1 MYFSNLKEKR
11 QKAYRIESYD
21 EVLTDTLISMFTYR
35 GDNVPEEILEYQ
47 SFIDIYAMLGGVAAI
62 WKLTPDK
69 CPNSQNDAMEG
80 KWIITE
86 ADFAGSPDSYGFG
99 RDLICTIKSG
109 CTYKFENWR
118 ENPEVAVIFNN
129 SNYSPDMNIGRFSDM
144 LAELEV
150 SMKLN
155 VLFARMYPMPIA
167 SSTKIQKAIETAIE
181 NMRNGKIATVLN
193 EDALSQYVAD
203 TATGSGAPGID
214 TVNLTEVE
222 KSQYIQYLAKFRDDL
237 FRWFY
242 SLYGMNS
249 QGSSKMAQQT
259 TDEVNQDNNASMIIP
274 HDMLR
279 MRQKCLENQVNKKF
293 GWDMEV
299 SFSECW
305 MSRLANMDDE
315 FKKTDEELEEAGNNE
330 ETKDQTVETGT
341 EENAQGMDGENET
354 AESSEGADG
363 SQEIEEIKETVE
375 EVKEAVEEIK
385 EEVKDGDSETV

>member
-1 MYFSNLKEKR
+1 MYFSSLKEKR

-21 EVLTDTLISMFTYR
+21 EVFTNTLISMFTYR

-80 KWIITE
+80 KWVITP
-86 ADFAGSPDSYGFG
+86 ADFAGSPDTYGFG
-99 RDLICTIKSG
+99 RNLICTIKSG
-109 CTYKFENWR
+109 CTYQFDNWR

-167 SSTKIQKAIETAIE
+167 ASTKIQKAIETAIE

-193 EDALSQYVAD
+193 DDALSQYVMDSA
-203 TATGSGAPGID
+203 GIN

-237 FRWFY
+237 MRWFY

-259 TDEVNQDNNASMIIP
+259 TDEVNQDNNASMILP

-279 MRQKCLENQVNKKF
+279 MRQKCMENQVNKKF

-315 FKKTDEELEEAGNNE
+315 FKKTDEELEEGVNNE
-330 ETKDQTVETGT
+330 ETETAAVEKGA
-341 EENAQGMDGENET
+341 EENSEGMDGKDE
-354 AESSEGADG
+354 ASESSEGAEG

-375 EVKEAVEEIK
+375 EVKEVVEEIK

>member
-21 EVLTDTLISMFTYR
+21 EVLTDTLVSMFTYS
-35 GDNVPEEILEYQ
+35 GENVPEEILENQ
-47 SFIDIYAMLGGVAAI
+47 SFIDIYTILGGVAAI

-80 KWIITE
+80 KWVITPAE
-86 ADFAGSPDSYGFG
+86 FAGSPDTYGFG

-109 CTYKFENWR
+109 CTYQFDNWR

-129 SNYSPDMNIGRFSDM
+129 LNYSPDMNIGRFSDM

-155 VLFARMYPMPIA
+155 VLFARMYPMPVA
-167 SSTKIQKAIETAIE
+167 ASTKIQKAIESAIE

-193 EDALSQYVAD
+193 EDALSQYVMD
-203 TATGSGAPGID
+203 SSTGSGAAGIN

-242 SLYGMNS
+242 SLYGVNS

-259 TDEVNQDNNASMIIP
+259 TDEVNQDNDASMILP
-274 HDMLR
+274 NSMLQ
-279 MRQKCLENQVNKKF
+279 MRKKCLENQVNKKF
-293 GWDMEV
+293 GWNMEV

-305 MSRLANMDDE
+305 QSRRANMNSP
-315 FKKTDEELEEAGNNE
+315 EEP
-330 ETKDQTVETGT
+330 
-341 EENAQGMDGENET
+341 
-354 AESSEGADG
+354 
-363 SQEIEEIKETVE
+363 E
-375 EVKEAVEEIK
+375 EVTGGE
-385 EEVKDGDSETV
+385 KDDN

>member
-21 EVLTDTLISMFTYR
+21 EVFTNTLISMFTYR

-47 SFIDIYAMLGGVAAI
+47 SFIDIYSMLDGACAI
-62 WKLTPDK
+62 WKLTPER
-69 CPNSQNDAMEG
+69 CPNAQGDAMEG
-80 KWIITE
+80 KWIITPV
-86 ADFAGSPDSYGFG
+86 DFAGSPDAYGFG
-99 RDLICTIKSG
+99 ADAICTVKSG
-109 CTYKFENWR
+109 VVCTFENWR
-118 ENPEVAVIFNN
+118 DNPDVAIIFNN

-155 VLFARMYPMPIA
+155 VLFARMYPMPVV
-167 SSTKIQKAIETAIE
+167 SSGKIQKAVETAID
-181 NMRNGKIATVLN
+181 NMRTGKIATVL
-193 EDALSQYVAD
+193 DDDTLSKYVSD
-203 TATGSGAPGID
+203 TAANNTGIQ

-237 FRWFY
+237 MRWFY

-259 TDEVNQDNNASMIIP
+259 VDEVNQDNNASMILP

-279 MRQKCLENQVNKKF
+279 MRMKSLENQVNKKF
-293 GWDMEV
+293 GWNMEV

-305 MSRLANMDDE
+305 QSRLANMDDE
-315 FKKTDEELEEAGNNE
+315 FKTTDEQLEEVNNE
-330 ETKDQTVETGT
+330 EEQTAAVETGT
-341 EENAQGMDGENET
+341 EEVTQGMDGEDEAPEAT
-354 AESSEGADG
+354 EGSDG
-363 SQEIEEIKETVE
+363 TQEIEEIKETVE
-375 EVKEAVEEIK
+375 EVKEVVEEIK
-385 EEVKDGDSETV
+385 KEVEDGDTE

>member
-1 MYFSNLKEKR
+1 MYFSDLKEKR

-21 EVLTDTLISMFTYR
+21 EVFTNTLISMFTYR
-35 GDNVPEEILEYQ
+35 GDNVPEEILDMQ

-69 CPNSQNDAMEG
+69 CPNSQNDAMEN
-80 KWIITE
+80 KWIITD
-86 ADFAGSPDSYGFG
+86 ADFAGSPDAYGFG
-99 RDLICTIKSG
+99 RDMICTVRSG
-109 CTYKFENWR
+109 VTYQFENWR

-193 EDALSQYVAD
+193 DDALSQYVMDA
-203 TATGSGAPGID
+203 TTGSGAAGIN

-237 FRWFY
+237 MRWFY

-259 TDEVNQDNNASMIIP
+259 VDEVNQDNNSSMILP

-315 FKKTDEELEEAGNNE
+315 FKETDEELEEPDNNE
-330 ETKDQTVETGT
+330 GTG
-341 EENAQGMDGENET
+341 EEPGEG
-354 AESSEGADG
+354 EGSTG
-363 SQEIEEIKETVE
+363 N
-375 EVKEAVEEIK
+375 
-385 EEVKDGDSETV
+385 DSETV

>member
-21 EVLTDTLISMFTYR
+21 EVFTNTLISMFTYR
-35 GDNVPEEILEYQ
+35 GESVPEEILEYQ
-47 SFIDIYAMLGGVAAI
+47 SFIDIYSMLDGACAI
-62 WKLTPDK
+62 WKLTSDR
-69 CPNSQNDAMEG
+69 CPNAQGDAMEG
-80 KWIITE
+80 KWIITPV
-86 ADFAGSPDSYGFG
+86 DFAGSPDAYGFG
-99 RDLICTIKSG
+99 ADAICTVKSG
-109 CTYKFENWR
+109 VVVKFYNWR
-118 ENPEVAVIFNN
+118 KNPDVAIIFNN

-155 VLFARMYPMPIA
+155 VLFARMYPMPVV
-167 SSTKIQKAIETAIE
+167 SSGKIQKAVETAID
-181 NMRNGKIATVLN
+181 NMRTGKIATVL
-193 EDALSQYVAD
+193 DDDTLSKYVSD
-203 TATGSGAPGID
+203 TAANNTGIQ

-237 FRWFY
+237 MRWFY

-259 TDEVNQDNNASMIIP
+259 VDEVNQDNNASMILP

-279 MRQKCLENQVNKKF
+279 MRMKSLENQVNKKF

-305 MSRLANMDDE
+305 QSRLANMDDE
-315 FKKTDEELEEAGNNE
+315 FKTTDEELEEVINNE
-330 ETKDQTVETGT
+330 EEQTAAVEDSETT
-341 EENAQGMDGENET
+341 EETTET
-354 AESSEGADG
+354 VTESETGADG
-363 SQEIEEIKETVE
+363 TQEIEEIKETVE
-375 EVKEAVEEIK
+375 EVKEVVEEIK
-385 EEVKDGDSETV
+385 EEVEDGDTE

>member
-21 EVLTDTLISMFTYR
+21 EVFTNTLISMFTYR
-35 GDNVPEEILEYQ
+35 GKNVPEEILEYQ
-47 SFIDIYAMLGGVAAI
+47 SFIDIYSMLDGACAI
-62 WKLTPDK
+62 WKLTSDR
-69 CPNSQNDAMEG
+69 CPNAQGDAMEG
-80 KWIITE
+80 KWIITPV
-86 ADFAGSPDSYGFG
+86 DLSGSPDAYGFG
-99 RDLICTIKSG
+99 ADAICTVKSG
-109 CTYKFENWR
+109 VVCKFENWR
-118 ENPEVAVIFNN
+118 ENPDVAIIFNN

-155 VLFARMYPMPIA
+155 VLFARMYPMPVA
-167 SSTKIQKAIETAIE
+167 NSTKIQKAVEAAIE
-181 NMRNGKIATVLN
+181 NMRNGKIATIL
-193 EDALSQYVAD
+193 DDDSLSKYVAD
-203 TATGSGAPGID
+203 NATAANTGIQ

-237 FRWFY
+237 MRWFY

-259 TDEVNQDNNASMIIP
+259 VDEVNQDNNASMILP

-279 MRQKCLENQVNKKF
+279 MRMKSLENQVNKKF

-315 FKKTDEELEEAGNNE
+315 FKTTDEQLEGSVNNE
-330 ETKDQTVETGT
+330 EQAAAVEESETT
-341 EENAQGMDGENET
+341 EETTET
-354 AESSEGADG
+354 VTESETETGADG
-363 SQEIEEIKETVE
+363 TPEIEEIKETVE
-375 EVKEAVEEIK
+375 EVKETVEEIK
-385 EEVKDGDSETV
+385 KEVEDGSTD

>member
-21 EVLTDTLISMFTYR
+21 EIFTNTLISMFTYR

-47 SFIDIYAMLGGVAAI
+47 SFIDIYSMLGGVAAI

-69 CPNSQNDAMEG
+69 CPNSQNDAMVG
-80 KWIITE
+80 KWVITPAE
-86 ADFAGSPDSYGFG
+86 FAGSPDTYGFG
-99 RDLICTIKSG
+99 RDVICTINSG
-109 CTYKFENWR
+109 CTYQFENWR
-118 ENPEVAVIFNN
+118 ENPEVAIIFNN

-167 SSTKIQKAIETAIE
+167 ASTKVQKAIEQAIE
-181 NMRNGKIATVLN
+181 NMRNGKIATVLD
-193 EDALSQYVAD
+193 EDALSKYVSD
-203 TATGSGAPGID
+203 GSGNNTGID

-237 FRWFY
+237 MRWFY

-259 TDEVNQDNNASMIIP
+259 TDEVNQDNNASMILP

-279 MRQKCLENQVNKKF
+279 MREKCLDSQVNKKF
-293 GWDMEV
+293 GWNMEV

-315 FKKTDEELEEAGNNE
+315 FKKTDEELEEASNNE
-330 ETKDQTVETGT
+330 ENKTAAMEKENGSDSETGSA
-341 EENAQGMDGENET
+341 EDSAGEQET
-354 AESSEGADG
+354 AEGENS
-363 SQEIEEIKETVE
+363 T
-375 EVKEAVEEIK
+375 EEIK
-385 EEVKDGDSETV
+385 EELKEIKETIEEIKKEVSDDESETV

>member
-1 MYFSNLKEKR
+1 MYFSTLKEKR

-21 EVLTDTLISMFTYR
+21 EVFTNTLISMFTYR

-47 SFIDIYAMLGGVAAI
+47 SFIDIYSMLEGACAI
-62 WKLTPDK
+62 WKLTPDR
-69 CPNSQNDAMEG
+69 CPNAQGDAMEG
-80 KWIITE
+80 KWIITPV
-86 ADFAGSPDSYGFG
+86 DFAGSPDAYGFG
-99 RDLICTIKSG
+99 ADAICTVKSG
-109 CTYKFENWR
+109 VVCKFENWR
-118 ENPEVAVIFNN
+118 ENPDVAIIFNN

-155 VLFARMYPMPIA
+155 VLFARMYPMPVV
-167 SSTKIQKAIETAIE
+167 SSGKIQKAVETAID
-181 NMRNGKIATVLN
+181 NMRTGKIATVL
-193 EDALSQYVAD
+193 DDDTLSKYVSD
-203 TATGSGAPGID
+203 TAANNTGIQ

-237 FRWFY
+237 MRWFY

-259 TDEVNQDNNASMIIP
+259 VDEVNQDNNASMILP

-279 MRQKCLENQVNKKF
+279 MRMKSLENQVNKKF

-315 FKKTDEELEEAGNNE
+315 FKTTDEQLEEGVNNE
-330 ETKDQTVETGT
+330 ETETAAVEESETT
-341 EENAQGMDGENET
+341 EETTET
-354 AESSEGADG
+354 VTESEQTAEGADG
-363 SQEIEEIKETVE
+363 TQEIEEIKETVE
-375 EVKEAVEEIK
+375 EVKEVVEEIK
-385 EEVKDGDSETV
+385 EEVEDGDTE

>member
-1 MYFSNLKEKR
+1 MYFSTLKEKR

-21 EVLTDTLISMFTYR
+21 EVFTNTLISMFTYR

-47 SFIDIYAMLGGVAAI
+47 SFIDIYSMLDGACAI
-62 WKLTPDK
+62 WKLTGDR
-69 CPNSQNDAMEG
+69 CPNAQGDAMEG
-80 KWIITE
+80 KWIITPV
-86 ADFAGSPDSYGFG
+86 DFAGSPDAYGFG
-99 RDLICTIKSG
+99 SDAICTVKSG
-109 CTYKFENWR
+109 VVCKFENWR
-118 ENPEVAVIFNN
+118 ENPDVAIIFNN

-155 VLFARMYPMPIA
+155 VLFARMYPMPVV
-167 SSTKIQKAIETAIE
+167 SSGKIQKAVETAID
-181 NMRNGKIATVLN
+181 NMRTGKIATVL
-193 EDALSQYVAD
+193 DDDTLSKYVSD
-203 TATGSGAPGID
+203 TAANNTGIQ

-237 FRWFY
+237 MRWFY

-259 TDEVNQDNNASMIIP
+259 VDEVNQDNNASMILP

-279 MRQKCLENQVNKKF
+279 MRMKSLETQVNKKF

-315 FKKTDEELEEAGNNE
+315 FKTTDEQLEEGVNNE
-330 ETKDQTVETGT
+330 ETEAAAVEESETT
-341 EENAQGMDGENET
+341 EETTET
-354 AESSEGADG
+354 VTESEQTTEGADG
-363 SQEIEEIKETVE
+363 TQEIEDIKETVE
-375 EVKEAVEEIK
+375 EVKEVVEEIK
-385 EEVKDGDSETV
+385 EEVEDGNT

>member
-21 EVLTDTLISMFTYR
+21 EVFTNTLISMFTYR
-35 GDNVPEEILEYQ
+35 GDSVPEEILEYQ
-47 SFIDIYAMLGGVAAI
+47 SFIDIYSMLDGACAI
-62 WKLTPDK
+62 WKLTSDR
-69 CPNSQNDAMEG
+69 CPNAQGDAMEG
-80 KWIITE
+80 KWIITPV
-86 ADFAGSPDSYGFG
+86 DFAGSPDAYGFG
-99 RDLICTIKSG
+99 ADAICTVKSG
-109 CTYKFENWR
+109 VVVKFDNWR
-118 ENPEVAVIFNN
+118 ENPDVAIIFNN

-155 VLFARMYPMPIA
+155 VLFARMYPMPVV
-167 SSTKIQKAIETAIE
+167 SSGKIQKAVETAID
-181 NMRNGKIATVLN
+181 NMRTGKIATVL
-193 EDALSQYVAD
+193 DDDTLSKYVSD
-203 TATGSGAPGID
+203 TAANNTGIQ

-237 FRWFY
+237 MRWFY

-259 TDEVNQDNNASMIIP
+259 VDEVNQDNNASMILP

-279 MRQKCLENQVNKKF
+279 MRMKSLENQVNKKF
-293 GWDMEV
+293 GWGMEV

-305 MSRLANMDDE
+305 QSRLANMDDE
-315 FKKTDEELEEAGNNE
+315 FKTTDEELEEEVNNE
-330 ETKDQTVETGT
+330 EEQTAAVEESETT
-341 EENAQGMDGENET
+341 EETTET
-354 AESSEGADG
+354 VTESETGADG

-375 EVKEAVEEIK
+375 EVKEVVEEIK
-385 EEVKDGDSETV
+385 EEVEDGDTE

>member
-21 EVLTDTLISMFTYR
+21 EVFTNTLISMFTYR
-35 GDNVPEEILEYQ
+35 GESVPEEILEYQ
-47 SFIDIYAMLGGVAAI
+47 SFIDIYSMLDGACAI
-62 WKLTPDK
+62 WKLTSDR
-69 CPNSQNDAMEG
+69 CPNAQGDAMEG
-80 KWIITE
+80 KWIITPV
-86 ADFAGSPDSYGFG
+86 DFAGSPDAYGFG
-99 RDLICTIKSG
+99 ADAICTVKSG
-109 CTYKFENWR
+109 VVVKFDNWR
-118 ENPEVAVIFNN
+118 KNPDVAIIFNN

-155 VLFARMYPMPIA
+155 VLFARMYPMPVV
-167 SSTKIQKAIETAIE
+167 SSGKIQKAVETAID
-181 NMRNGKIATVLN
+181 NMRTGKIATVL
-193 EDALSQYVAD
+193 DDDTLSKYVSD
-203 TATGSGAPGID
+203 TAANNTGIQ

-237 FRWFY
+237 MRWFY

-259 TDEVNQDNNASMIIP
+259 VDEVNQDNNASMILP

-279 MRQKCLENQVNKKF
+279 MRMKSLENQVNKKF

-305 MSRLANMDDE
+305 QSRLANMDDE
-315 FKKTDEELEEAGNNE
+315 FKTTDEELEEVINNE
-330 ETKDQTVETGT
+330 EEQTAAVEDSETT
-341 EENAQGMDGENET
+341 EETTET
-354 AESSEGADG
+354 VTESETGADG
-363 SQEIEEIKETVE
+363 TQEIEEIKETVE
-375 EVKEAVEEIK
+375 EVKEVVEEIK
-385 EEVKDGDSETV
+385 EEVEDGDTE

>member
-1 MYFSNLKEKR
+1 MYFSTLKEKR

-21 EVLTDTLISMFTYR
+21 EVFTNTLISMFTYR
-35 GDNVPEEILEYQ
+35 GDNVPEEILDQQ

-69 CPNSQNDAMEG
+69 CPNSQNDAMEN
-80 KWIITE
+80 KWIITD
-86 ADFAGSPDSYGFG
+86 ADFAGSPDAYGFG
-99 RDLICTIKSG
+99 RDLICTVRSG
-109 CTYKFENWR
+109 VVYQFENWR

-193 EDALSQYVAD
+193 DDALSQYVMDA
-203 TATGSGAPGID
+203 TTGSGAAGIN

-237 FRWFY
+237 MRWFY

-259 TDEVNQDNNASMIIP
+259 KDEVNQDNNASMIIP

-279 MRQKCLENQVNKKF
+279 MRMKCLDSQVNKKF

-315 FKKTDEELEEAGNNE
+315 FKETDEELEEPDNNNE
-330 ETKDQTVETGT
+330 GPGEEPGEGEGGKD
-341 EENAQGMDGENET
+341 D
-354 AESSEGADG
+354 
-363 SQEIEEIKETVE
+363 
-375 EVKEAVEEIK
+375 
-385 EEVKDGDSETV
+385 DSETV

>member
-21 EVLTDTLISMFTYR
+21 EVFTNTLISMFTYR

-47 SFIDIYAMLGGVAAI
+47 SFIDIYSMLDGACAI
-62 WKLTPDK
+62 WKLTSDR
-69 CPNSQNDAMEG
+69 CPNAQGDAMEG
-80 KWIITE
+80 KWIITPV
-86 ADFAGSPDSYGFG
+86 DFAGSPDAYGFG
-99 RDLICTIKSG
+99 ADAICTVKSG
-109 CTYKFENWR
+109 VVVKFDNWR
-118 ENPEVAVIFNN
+118 ENPDVAIIFNN

-155 VLFARMYPMPIA
+155 VLFARMYPMPVV
-167 SSTKIQKAIETAIE
+167 SSGKIQKAVETAID
-181 NMRNGKIATVLN
+181 NMRTGKIATVL
-193 EDALSQYVAD
+193 DDDTLSKYVSD
-203 TATGSGAPGID
+203 TAANNTGIQ

-237 FRWFY
+237 MRWFY

-259 TDEVNQDNNASMIIP
+259 VDEVNQDNNASMILP

-279 MRQKCLENQVNKKF
+279 MRMKSLENQVNKKF
-293 GWDMEV
+293 QWGMEV

-305 MSRLANMDDE
+305 QSRLANMDDE
-315 FKKTDEELEEAGNNE
+315 FKTTDEELEEGVNNE
-330 ETKDQTVETGT
+330 ETETAAVEESETTEETTETVTESETGS
-341 EENAQGMDGENET
+341 DGT
-354 AESSEGADG
+354 
-363 SQEIEEIKETVE
+363 QEIEEIKETVE
-375 EVKEAVEEIK
+375 EVKEVVEDIK
-385 EEVKDGDSETV
+385 EEVEDGDTE

>member
-21 EVLTDTLISMFTYR
+21 EVFTNTLISMFTYR
-35 GDNVPEEILEYQ
+35 GDNVPDEILEYQ
-47 SFIDIYAMLGGVAAI
+47 SFIDIYSMLDGACAI
-62 WKLTPDK
+62 WKLTSDR
-69 CPNSQNDAMEG
+69 CPNAQGDAMEG
-80 KWIITE
+80 KWIITPV
-86 ADFAGSPDSYGFG
+86 DFAGSPDAYGFG
-99 RDLICTIKSG
+99 ADALCTVKSG
-109 CTYKFENWR
+109 VVCKFENWR
-118 ENPEVAVIFNN
+118 KNPDVAIIFNN

-155 VLFARMYPMPIA
+155 VLFARMYPMPVA
-167 SSTKIQKAIETAIE
+167 SSAKIQKAVEAAIE
-181 NMRNGKIATVLN
+181 NMRNGKIATIL
-193 EDALSQYVAD
+193 DDDTLSKYVAD
-203 TATGSGAPGID
+203 TTTAAANTGIQ

-237 FRWFY
+237 MRWFY

-259 TDEVNQDNNASMIIP
+259 VDEVNQDNNASMILP

-279 MRQKCLENQVNKKF
+279 MRMKSLENQVNKKF

-305 MSRLANMDDE
+305 QSRLSNMDDE
-315 FKKTDEELEEAGNNE
+315 FKTTDEQLEEGVNNE
-330 ETKDQTVETGT
+330 EEQTAAMETGT
-341 EENAQGMDGENET
+341 EENTKGMDGENEAPEAT
-354 AESSEGADG
+354 EGADG
-363 SQEIEEIKETVE
+363 TQEIEEIKETVE
-375 EVKEAVEEIK
+375 DIKEVVEEIK
-385 EEVKDGDSETV
+385 EEVKDGDTE

>member
-62 WKLTPDK
+62 WKLTQDK

-80 KWIITE
+80 KWVITP
-86 ADFAGSPDSYGFG
+86 ADFAGSPDTYGFG
-99 RDLICTIKSG
+99 RDLICTIQSG

-118 ENPEVAVIFNN
+118 ENEEVAVIFNN

-167 SSTKIQKAIETAIE
+167 ASTKIQKAIETAID

-193 EDALSQYVAD
+193 EDALSQYVMDAS
-203 TATGSGAPGID
+203 TGSGAAGIN
-214 TVNLTEVE
+214 TVDLTEVE

-259 TDEVNQDNNASMIIP
+259 VDEVNQDNNSSMILP

-279 MRQKCLENQVNKKF
+279 MRMRCLEKQVNKKF

-315 FKKTDEELEEAGNNE
+315 FKETDEELEEPDNNE
-330 ETKDQTVETGT
+330 GTGEGSGEEEGGKD
-341 EENAQGMDGENET
+341 D
-354 AESSEGADG
+354 
-363 SQEIEEIKETVE
+363 
-375 EVKEAVEEIK
+375 
-385 EEVKDGDSETV
+385 DSETV

>member
-21 EVLTDTLISMFTYR
+21 EVFTNTLISMFTYR
-35 GDNVPEEILEYQ
+35 GESVPEEILEYQ
-47 SFIDIYAMLGGVAAI
+47 SFIDIYSMLDGACAI
-62 WKLTPDK
+62 WKLTSDR
-69 CPNSQNDAMEG
+69 CPNAQGDEMEG
-80 KWIITE
+80 KWIITPV
-86 ADFAGSPDSYGFG
+86 DFAGSPDAYGFG
-99 RDLICTIKSG
+99 ADAICAVKSG
-109 CTYKFENWR
+109 VVCKFKNWR
-118 ENPEVAVIFNN
+118 ENPDVAIIFNN

-155 VLFARMYPMPIA
+155 VLFARMYPMPVA
-167 SSTKIQKAIETAIE
+167 SSTKIQKAVETAIE
-181 NMRNGKIATVLN
+181 NMRNGKIATIL
-193 EDALSQYVAD
+193 DDDTLSKYVAD
-203 TATGSGAPGID
+203 TTTAAANTGVQ

-237 FRWFY
+237 MRWFY

-259 TDEVNQDNNASMIIP
+259 VDEVNQDNNASMILP

-279 MRQKCLENQVNKKF
+279 MRMKSLENQVNKKF

-315 FKKTDEELEEAGNNE
+315 FKTTDEQLEEGVNNE
-330 ETKDQTVETGT
+330 EEQTAAVEESETT
-341 EENAQGMDGENET
+341 EETTET
-354 AESSEGADG
+354 VTESETGADG
-363 SQEIEEIKETVE
+363 TQEIEEIKETVE
-375 EVKEAVEEIK
+375 EVKEVVEEIK
-385 EEVKDGDSETV
+385 EEVENGDTE

>member
-21 EVLTDTLISMFTYR
+21 EVFTNTLISMFTYR
-35 GDNVPEEILEYQ
+35 GDSVPEEILEYQ
-47 SFIDIYAMLGGVAAI
+47 SFIDIYSMLDGACAI
-62 WKLTPDK
+62 WKLTSDR
-69 CPNSQNDAMEG
+69 CPNAQGDAMEG
-80 KWIITE
+80 KWIITPV
-86 ADFAGSPDSYGFG
+86 DFAGSPDAYGFG
-99 RDLICTIKSG
+99 ADAICTVKSG
-109 CTYKFENWR
+109 VVCKFENWR
-118 ENPEVAVIFNN
+118 ENPDVAIIFNN

-155 VLFARMYPMPIA
+155 VLFARMYPMPVV
-167 SSTKIQKAIETAIE
+167 SSGKIQKAVETAID
-181 NMRNGKIATVLN
+181 NMRTGKIATVL
-193 EDALSQYVAD
+193 DDDTLSKYVSD
-203 TATGSGAPGID
+203 TAANNTGIQ

-237 FRWFY
+237 MRWFY

-259 TDEVNQDNNASMIIP
+259 VDEVNQDNNASMILP

-279 MRQKCLENQVNKKF
+279 MRMKSLENQVNKKF

-305 MSRLANMDDE
+305 QSRLANMDDE
-315 FKKTDEELEEAGNNE
+315 FKTTDEELEEGVNNE
-330 ETKDQTVETGT
+330 ETETAAVEESETT
-341 EENAQGMDGENET
+341 EETTET
-354 AESSEGADG
+354 VTESETGADG
-363 SQEIEEIKETVE
+363 TQEIEEIKETVE
-375 EVKEAVEEIK
+375 EVKEVVEDIK
-385 EEVKDGDSETV
+385 EEVEDGDTE

>member
-21 EVLTDTLISMFTYR
+21 EVLTDTLVSMFTYS
-35 GDNVPEEILEYQ
+35 GENVPEEILENQ
-47 SFIDIYAMLGGVAAI
+47 SFIDIYTILGGVAAI

-80 KWIITE
+80 KWVITPAE
-86 ADFAGSPDSYGFG
+86 FAGSPDTYGFG

-109 CTYKFENWR
+109 CTYQFDNWR

-129 SNYSPDMNIGRFSDM
+129 LNYSPDMNIGRFSDM

-155 VLFARMYPMPIA
+155 VLFARMYPMPVA
-167 SSTKIQKAIETAIE
+167 SSAKIQKAVEAAIE

-193 EDALSQYVAD
+193 DDALSQYVKD
-203 TATGSGAPGID
+203 SSTGSDAAGIN

-249 QGSSKMAQQT
+249 QGSSKLAQQT
-259 TDEVNQDNNASMIIP
+259 IDEVNQDNDASMILP
-274 HDMLR
+274 NSMLQ
-279 MRQKCLENQVNKKF
+279 MRKKCLEKQVNKKF
-293 GWDMEV
+293 GWNMEV

-305 MSRLANMDDE
+305 QSRLANMDDE
-315 FKKTDEELEEAGNNE
+315 FKTTDEELEEVVNNE
-330 ETKDQTVETGT
+330 ETETAAVETGT
-341 EENAQGMDGENET
+341 EENTQGMDGENEAPEAT
-354 AESSEGADG
+354 EGADG
-363 SQEIEEIKETVE
+363 TQEIEEIKETVE
-375 EVKEAVEEIK
+375 EVKEVVEDIK
-385 EEVKDGDSETV
+385 EEVEDVDTE

>member
-21 EVLTDTLISMFTYR
+21 EVFTNTLISMFTYR

-47 SFIDIYAMLGGVAAI
+47 SFIDIYSMLDGACAI
-62 WKLTPDK
+62 WKLTSDR
-69 CPNSQNDAMEG
+69 CPNAQGDAMEG
-80 KWIITE
+80 KWIITPV
-86 ADFAGSPDSYGFG
+86 DFAGFPDAYGFG
-99 RDLICTIKSG
+99 ADAICTVKSG
-109 CTYKFENWR
+109 VVVKFDNWR
-118 ENPEVAVIFNN
+118 DNPDVAIIFNN

-155 VLFARMYPMPIA
+155 VLFARMYPMPVV
-167 SSTKIQKAIETAIE
+167 SSGKIQKAVETAID
-181 NMRNGKIATVLN
+181 NMRTGKIATVL
-193 EDALSQYVAD
+193 DDDTLSKYVSD
-203 TATGSGAPGID
+203 TAANNTGIQ

-237 FRWFY
+237 MRWFY

-259 TDEVNQDNNASMIIP
+259 VDEVNQDNNASMILP

-279 MRQKCLENQVNKKF
+279 MRMKSLENQVNKKF

-315 FKKTDEELEEAGNNE
+315 FKTTDEELEEGVNNE
-330 ETKDQTVETGT
+330 ETETAAVEESETT
-341 EENAQGMDGENET
+341 EETTET
-354 AESSEGADG
+354 VTESETGADG

-375 EVKEAVEEIK
+375 DIKEVVEEIK
-385 EEVKDGDSETV
+385 EEVKDGDTE

>member
-21 EVLTDTLISMFTYR
+21 EVFTNTLISMFTYR
-35 GDNVPEEILEYQ
+35 GDSVPEEILEYQ
-47 SFIDIYAMLGGVAAI
+47 SFIDIYSMLEGACAI
-62 WKLTPDK
+62 WKLTSDR
-69 CPNSQNDAMEG
+69 CPNAQGDTMEG
-80 KWIITE
+80 KWIITPV
-86 ADFAGSPDSYGFG
+86 DFAGSPDAYGFG
-99 RDLICTIKSG
+99 ANALCTVKSG
-109 CTYKFENWR
+109 VVCQFDNWR
-118 ENPEVAVIFNN
+118 DNPDVAIIFNN

-155 VLFARMYPMPIA
+155 VLFARMYPMPVA
-167 SSTKIQKAIETAIE
+167 SSAKIQKAVEAAIE
-181 NMRNGKIATVLN
+181 NMRNGKIATIL
-193 EDALSQYVAD
+193 DDDTLSKYVAD
-203 TATGSGAPGID
+203 NTTAAANTGIQ

-237 FRWFY
+237 MRWFY

-259 TDEVNQDNNASMIIP
+259 VDEVNQDNNASMILP

-279 MRQKCLENQVNKKF
+279 MRMKSLENQVNKKF

-315 FKKTDEELEEAGNNE
+315 FKTTDEQLEEGVNNE
-330 ETKDQTVETGT
+330 ETETAAVEESETT
-341 EENAQGMDGENET
+341 EETTET
-354 AESSEGADG
+354 VTESEQTAEGADG
-363 SQEIEEIKETVE
+363 TQEIEEIKETVE
-375 EVKEAVEEIK
+375 EVKEVVEEIK
-385 EEVKDGDSETV
+385 EEVEDGNT

>member
-1 MYFSNLKEKR
+1 
-11 QKAYRIESYD
+11 
-21 EVLTDTLISMFTYR
+21 
-35 GDNVPEEILEYQ
+35 
-47 SFIDIYAMLGGVAAI
+47 
-62 WKLTPDK
+62 
-69 CPNSQNDAMEG
+69 
-80 KWIITE
+80 
-86 ADFAGSPDSYGFG
+86 
-99 RDLICTIKSG
+99 
-109 CTYKFENWR
+109 
-118 ENPEVAVIFNN
+118 
-129 SNYSPDMNIGRFSDM
+129 
-144 LAELEV
+144 
-150 SMKLN
+150 
-155 VLFARMYPMPIA
+155 MPIA

-203 TATGSGAPGID
+203 TSTGTGAAGIN

-237 FRWFY
+237 MRWFY

-259 TDEVNQDNNASMIIP
+259 VDEVNQDNNSSMILP

-315 FKKTDEELEEAGNNE
+315 FKTTDEQLEGGINNE
-330 ETKDQTVETGT
+330 ETETETVEPEENSSSLDGEDEASEGSEGT
-341 EENAQGMDGENET
+341 E
-354 AESSEGADG
+354 G
-363 SQEIEEIKETVE
+363 SQEIEEVKEIVE
-375 EVKEAVEEIK
+375 EVKDIVEDLKEEGGKEDDSEAV
-385 EEVKDGDSETV
+385 

>member
-21 EVLTDTLISMFTYR
+21 EIFTNTLISMFTYR
-35 GDNVPEEILEYQ
+35 GENVPAEILEYQ

-69 CPNSQNDAMEG
+69 CPNSQNDTMEG
-80 KWIITE
+80 KWVITP
-86 ADFAGSPDSYGFG
+86 ADFAGSPDTYGFG

-109 CTYKFENWR
+109 CTHIFENWR
-118 ENPEVAVIFNN
+118 DNPEVAVIFNN

-193 EDALSQYVAD
+193 EDALSQYVSD
-203 TATGSGAPGID
+203 TATGAGAGIN

-237 FRWFY
+237 MRWFY

-259 TDEVNQDNNASMIIP
+259 VDEVNQDNNSSMILP

-315 FKKTDEELEEAGNNE
+315 FKTTDEQLEEVNNE
-330 ETKDQTVETGT
+330 ETETKTVEPEA
-341 EENAQGMDGENET
+341 EENSQSVDGKDEASEG
-354 AESSEGADG
+354 SEGADG
-363 SQEIEEIKETVE
+363 TKEIEEVKELVE
-375 EVKEAVEEIK
+375 EVKDIVEDLKEEGGDSNDSEAV
-385 EEVKDGDSETV
+385 

>member
-21 EVLTDTLISMFTYR
+21 EVFTNTLISMFTYR

-47 SFIDIYAMLGGVAAI
+47 SFIDIYSMLEGACAI
-62 WKLTPDK
+62 WKLTSDR
-69 CPNSQNDAMEG
+69 CPNAQGDTMEG
-80 KWIITE
+80 KWIITPV
-86 ADFAGSPDSYGFG
+86 DFAGSPDAYGFG
-99 RDLICTIKSG
+99 ADAICTVKSG
-109 CTYKFENWR
+109 VVCKFENWR
-118 ENPEVAVIFNN
+118 DNPDVAIIFNN

-155 VLFARMYPMPIA
+155 VLFARMYPMPVV
-167 SSTKIQKAIETAIE
+167 SSGKIQKAVETAID
-181 NMRNGKIATVLN
+181 NMRTGKIATVL
-193 EDALSQYVAD
+193 DDDTLSKYVSD
-203 TATGSGAPGID
+203 TAANNTGIQ

-237 FRWFY
+237 MRWFY

-259 TDEVNQDNNASMIIP
+259 VDEVNQDNNASMILP

-279 MRQKCLENQVNKKF
+279 MRMKSLENQVNKKF

-305 MSRLANMDDE
+305 QSRLANMDDE
-315 FKKTDEELEEAGNNE
+315 FKTTDEQLEEGVNNE
-330 ETKDQTVETGT
+330 ETETAAVEESETT
-341 EENAQGMDGENET
+341 EETTET
-354 AESSEGADG
+354 VTESETGADG
-363 SQEIEEIKETVE
+363 TQEIEEIKETVE
-375 EVKEAVEEIK
+375 DIKEVVEEIK
-385 EEVKDGDSETV
+385 EEVKDGDTE